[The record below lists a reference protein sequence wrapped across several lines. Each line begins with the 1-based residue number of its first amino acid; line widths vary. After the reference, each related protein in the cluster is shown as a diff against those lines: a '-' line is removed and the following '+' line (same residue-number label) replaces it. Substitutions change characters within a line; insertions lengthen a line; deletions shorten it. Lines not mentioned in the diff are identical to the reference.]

1 MVNVIT
7 NLKGTDSRRGYFK
20 VFTTKSVY
28 CLYANGFHNLIKEEE
43 EEKSFREKKL

>member
-1 MVNVIT
+1 MVIT
-7 NLKGTDSRRGYFK
+7 NLKGADSRRGYFK

-28 CLYANGFHNLIKEEE
+28 FLYANGFHNLIKEEKE